1 MIKKLFITG
10 KHRPLWVFLLFV
22 LCLFNT
28 NVGMAYDSWSSN
40 WNSITFNRRT
50 GCLHYHVRYFQTWGG
65 SLNGHCGFAD
75 DGKVTIT
82 QKSSKPHTIYIKGNQ
97 GQSLKS
103 FDVTGNDYYNR
114 SITKTSGGE
123 YECYVDF
130 DIPLSQA
137 DLAASEIE
145 VVFNG
150 TWWRRGTATD
160 QGVNHTYK
168 VDIKRK
174 PAEYGAVSIYYDQRL
189 TTSDNYL
196 YPIIKINWNRQVADR
211 DIATYGNIFLCE
223 EGKDVKT
230 ELSGSTYQSENTST
244 TGFFY
249 LDVIGDK
256 CMNIDQSKKFKIRQ
270 EYHTSIANI
279 TYVTETPLFLVNAY
293 PQIPEKGF
301 QAVFNPDNLCIDLT
315 WELNNAPSND
325 FDNSPFLLTTYK
337 DDVFQ
342 RTDTV
347 AYVGG
352 KSAYN
357 LSYPLSQNDE
367 STYTFVVKR
376 KATHLLAG
384 WDEFER
390 TQSIEVKTGHC
401 YPVKPSAKLSA
412 DNESVDLKWT
422 VSGNVWT
429 DGTKFSIIRT
439 NLTTSTTYEYILD
452 KDEFRK
458 GAMKDNLVQLCNKYS
473 YDFKLVPGS
482 SKYNTKNIHVSN
494 TFTPTQIGNV
504 EDFEAS
510 KGYYSDK
517 VTLSWKTTSA
527 FDEIA
532 VECREYNNPK
542 SSFKKIQTVA
552 ALSSSDYVIEDKS
565 CRPGIMFE
573 YRVYGV
579 LNCAD
584 EIKTSKDTLYAIGFR
599 TPTGD
604 FYGRVT
610 FEDGQA
616 VDSVEVRLESE
627 DNIKSTAL
635 SFAKDGQ
642 AVVPGANVLS
652 GNSSVTMQ
660 AWIKPDAT
668 TTDSMVLVRKSDV
681 YELGLLNGK
690 VYFKVGNASLLSKS
704 KVTKGKYTHVTA
716 VYNKAEKKIYLYLN
730 AKLNNSKAISSV
742 KVNPNTGDVFFGEKY
757 DGEID
762 EVRLWSRALEADEI
776 SKDYTRYLV
785 GNENLLDAYYTFDF
799 LSDSEFFDRSYVGTE
814 YNGNNGKM
822 QKVTAVQSTLTASQ
836 LSYKGVTNTDGS
848 YSIRAVP
855 YYGNGTAYSLTP
867 SKGTHQFSPVQEV
880 RFINAE
886 AQSHTVNF
894 TDNSSFDVSGTVVY
908 SGGTYPVEGAMFTID
923 GCPVMKNNEM
933 VMTNAD
939 GEFSF
944 SVPVGKHEVKVVKAG
959 HNFEFDG
966 RICNSDGSDRN
977 YQDMVSGLLL
987 KDETKVK
994 YIGRVAGGTVQ
1005 EAYPVGHSLSKNNL
1019 ANNITVK
1026 LTHTRPNYKMQ
1037 DSLTVT
1043 EKHFVP
1049 KHALSKKATVRS
1061 NKVDYVADGVVIHVN
1076 NATGEFVAY
1085 VVPETYKVEVTAK
1098 GYSDI
1103 NGSGALV
1110 DFSSVAARDSSVSEY
1125 TYQDSIK
1132 GVLMTFH
1139 DTVKYNKMQQFIKR
1153 NKPTLQI
1160 SQCKGNGTAMD
1171 YFGVDSLT
1179 SSDILGNTIKV
1190 GTYNK
1195 DDKSYYFG
1203 QPVFVQGEHYY
1214 LRADVYEAY
1223 KHSNTGVKDVVP
1235 VRDAEVEFTVK
1246 FAEGEKSYVVEADTN
1261 GYAFMGFQAGEP
1273 ELTTATSTLSAK
1285 VKCGD
1290 SEKPTTITWKSPFA
1304 NTVYVTGGH
1313 IRGTNFVTA
1322 GPDRLL
1328 TVLRDPPGS
1337 NSYSFLEKGVSFTET
1352 STYTGSVQEEGEVG
1366 ANIATG
1372 AVVRLMTGAVAPGTA
1387 TLTSTAQ
1394 IFTQTNKVACAHD
1407 AAYEGS
1413 NTKTNT
1419 TTLTTRYETSDD
1431 PLYVGA
1437 DGDVYIGY
1445 STNLFFG
1452 ESDLVA
1458 LVSKEQYHKNP
1469 KQFDVIYT
1477 DTTNNDYML
1486 AKSVSVNMG
1495 QSFGTLFA
1503 YPQVYIEQTL
1513 LPNMEGLRNSLL
1525 LPKGTDVEKIKK
1537 QAEETGETYYIS
1549 YLSEDDP
1556 DYGKSNSDTTIANK
1570 SNGDPK
1576 DILNGPSYRVIKKSS
1591 ALKKDS
1597 AEKDPYIVSM
1607 SDTISILNQWIDG
1620 WVDKLKANEEAKAYF
1635 SDKVSADEK
1644 VGNYSFH
1651 AGSPVEYSEEYST
1664 GRSHSSSFHVTVGLS
1679 TSEETDVETENFA
1692 YTATTL
1698 TFEETVTT
1706 AQGGT
1711 FESEVERSHSKGFVL
1726 KEEGDDDYISV
1737 DVFHEKGWKSS
1748 SEEYDNPVSGG
1759 MVDTTN
1765 IADKDEYSS
1774 FIFITRGGAT
1784 SCPYEKGL
1792 VTKYYK
1798 PKTTIGAATLQ
1809 LEVPSVAV
1817 ENDFV
1822 ENVPSG
1828 EDAYLTLYMRNN
1840 SETSEDQWFDL
1851 RLVDASNPDGAIVSI
1866 DGNSMSGFALDYLV
1880 PAGETLVKTIAVTK
1894 GRALNYD
1901 NLQLV
1906 LASKCQADPTSF
1918 LDIIA
1923 DTVSFSVHFIP
1934 SCSDVEIVKP
1944 SDNWTYNTKCDTQ
1957 KVDGVVKHYM
1967 PIEISGF
1974 DVNYTDFEHIEL
1986 QYKSAAASDKE
1997 WVTLMYY
2004 YAKDSLTKQAV
2015 KNGLNAQTIKP
2026 GDGGVISYKFF
2037 MDALPDQKY
2046 DLRAVSYCNINNELS
2061 QNESQVISGI
2071 KDMYNPR
2078 LFGTPS
2084 PANGVLTIS
2093 DDVRINFNETIAE
2106 GMLSKNNFSVTGMR
2120 NGVETSHDVAI
2131 ALDGKNGYL
2140 ATEAARDLSAKN
2152 LTMECWV
2159 NFTEPH
2165 KATFFSHGNS
2175 GESIE
2180 LGMDADGKLTLK
2192 VGAKSMV
2199 SKEVPAWEYDSWNHV
2214 AFAYE
2219 PETKSVS
2226 AFVNYTEMITS
2237 QEVPLYTGNGTVN
2250 IGRSI
2255 STGGNYFKGKVDQ
2268 FRIWN
2273 DARSVTAIQTNS
2285 NAQLSGNE
2293 IGLISYYDMEEAKGT
2308 VTEDKARGANLVMK
2322 SGAQWAL
2329 PAGKCLNFSAGGYTK
2344 LNSAAAVITDDMDFT
2359 LEFWF
2364 KAEKGAKNQTLLSSG
2379 KGTKDKYEDCSKVF
2393 SVLFNEKGKLC
2404 FVHNNATTQISGSYA
2419 DGSWHSFAL
2428 AVSRSSGI
2436 ARIYMDGALNTYFS
2450 TSKIGSIAASRIV
2463 AGASVYSNQV
2473 KDSCYNQFTG
2483 MIDEVRLWNLYR
2495 QQNQLEKFYNEKLDG
2510 TEKGL
2515 RLYYPF
2521 ETYKIWQGTPELQT
2535 SLSDQTDTTLKAAM
2549 NGAALFSDDIPPV
2562 KTKSPVSSLLFDYV
2576 VNNDA
2581 IIINLKEEDYRIENT
2596 IVTFTADDIRDVN
2609 GNSTLSPIT
2618 WSAYISRNQLKWQDN
2633 SVEIS
2638 RDLDEE
2644 YQFEM
2649 PIVNKGGAVQNYTID
2664 NLPSWLTAS
2673 PAEGTINPLQ
2683 TVKVKFT
2690 VDKSLNVGTY
2700 DEVAYL
2706 TNDNNVSEPLD
2717 IKVVVKGQIPDWVVD
2732 KKKYEYNMSVV
2743 GKMSFNNV
2751 FSNDENDIL
2760 AAFYKGKCVGV
2771 THSSYNATNDMWY
2784 AMMTI
2789 YCDQDTADGLTF
2801 RMYDAS
2807 TGIVYDATPTKAI
2820 TFKNNSIIGNTTAP
2834 VVFNSKK
2841 VTYHNIALEEG
2852 WNWISFNLK
2861 NSSISNLNSY
2871 IGSAN
2876 WNNKDVIKNMDGF
2889 ASYSSKKKGWG
2900 IDKTSK
2906 TPFKLDNTSMF
2917 MVYADKALM
2926 LTISGQPID
2935 VASNPLTIAKN
2946 QWNYIGYL
2954 PTVNLPLK
2962 DALASYEA
2970 QEGDVVK
2977 SIDEFAMYHN
2987 NEWIGSLTYME
2998 PGKGYMLNNKSK
3010 TDKKLIYPSSASTL
3024 KSATASSAK
3033 KLNKIKKSQNMS
3045 VVGVVNDIQEGD
3057 KLYAVSNGE
3066 IVGEAVSIDLNQNAP
3081 VQFIT
3086 VAGESEPAD
3095 VTFILERDGVSLL
3108 SSTRLSYAAD
3118 AVYGSIDNPVNIV
3131 FSGVEEPAIAVTIH
3145 PVPAQTEAHVSAQ
3158 VGDSKSAKVTVFD
3171 VEGNVVYSTTADAVG
3186 GEVVVTLNVT
3196 TWTDGAYV
3204 VRVEADSLSQTQK
3217 LIVKK

>member
-22 LCLFNT
+22 LCLFKAND
-28 NVGMAYDSWSSN
+28 GMATDDWSSG
-40 WNSITFNRRT
+40 WNSISYDRRT
-50 GCLHYHVRYFQTWGG
+50 GCMHYVVRYFQTWGG
-65 SLNGHCGFAD
+65 LGDGHCGFLD
-75 DGKVTIT
+75 DGWLNIT
-82 QKSSKPHTIYIKGNQ
+82 QRSSKEVVIYVRG
-97 GQSLKS
+97 S
-103 FDVTGNDYYNR
+103 DVSVSTGNIYNKKR
-114 SITKTSGGE
+114 YDTGGGE
-123 YECYVDF
+123 YESYVEF
-130 DIPLSQA
+130 DIPLTQP
-137 DLAASEIE
+137 DLDNRTKIE
-145 VVFNG
+145 VNFKG
-150 TWWRRGTATD
+150 TWWRRGW
-160 QGVNHTYK
+160 GIKNNHPDHNYS
-168 VDIKRK
+168 VDISCSKAVYKDPVVSYANNTNEYLK
-174 PAEYGAVSIYYDQRL
+174 PRIKIDWERAIANTNIGSYGDLYLCDANSGKE
-189 TTSDNYL
+189 TSVAGITKNDANNETSGSFYL
-196 YPIIKINWNRQVADR
+196 YVTGDDCLNLSQTKEFQIKQI
-211 DIATYGNIFLCE
+211 Y
-223 EGKDVKT
+223 KT
-230 ELSGSTYQSENTST
+230 ENADVTYTTLSP
-244 TGFFY
+244 
-249 LDVIGDK
+249 
-256 CMNIDQSKKFKIRQ
+256 KFVVK
-270 EYHTSIANI
+270 
-279 TYVTETPLFLVNAY
+279 AY
-293 PQIPEKGF
+293 PQILEKGF
-301 QAVFNPDNLCIDLT
+301 LAEFNPDNLCIDLS
-315 WELNNAPSND
+315 WELSGAPSSD
-325 FDNSPFLLTTYK
+325 YDDSPFLLTTTK
-337 DDVFQ
+337 NGVFQ
-342 RTDTV
+342 KTDTIS
-347 AYVGG
+347 YVSG
-352 KSAYN
+352 KSKYE
-357 LSYPLSQNDE
+357 LSYPLKKDE
-367 STYTFVVKR
+367 
-376 KATHLLAG
+376 KATYEFIIRRKSTDG
-384 WDEFER
+384 FYYWDCFDR
-390 TQSIEVKTGHC
+390 TQSVEVITGHC

-422 VSGNVWT
+422 VSGSVWT

-452 KDEFRK
+452 KDEYKK
-458 GAMKDNLVQLCNKYS
+458 GALTDNLVQLCNKYS

-482 SKYNTKNIHVSN
+482 NKYDTKNLHIDS

-504 EDFEAS
+504 EGFEAS

-552 ALSSSDYVIEDKS
+552 ALSSSDYVFEDKS
-565 CRPGIMFE
+565 CRPGVMYE

-579 LNCAD
+579 LNCGG
-584 EIKTSKDTLYAIGFR
+584 ELKTSKDTLTAIGFR

-690 VYFKVGNASLLSKS
+690 VYFKAGNVSLLSKS

-716 VYNKAEKKIYLYLN
+716 VYNKVEKKIYLYLN
-730 AKLNNSKAISSV
+730 AKLNNSKTFSSV
-742 KVNPNTGDVFFGEKY
+742 KVNPNTGGVFFGENY

-762 EVRLWSRALEADEI
+762 EVRLWSRALLAGEI
-776 SKDYTRYLV
+776 KKDYTRYLV
-785 GNENLLDAYYTFDF
+785 GNENQLDAYYTFDF

-923 GCPVMKNNEM
+923 GSPVMKNNEM

-1195 DDKSYYFG
+1195 EDKSYYFG
-1203 QPVFVQGEHYY
+1203 MPVYAQGQHYY

-1352 STYTGSVQEEGEVG
+1352 STYTGSIQEEGEVG

-1394 IFTQTNKVACAHD
+1394 IFTQTNKVTCAHD

-1413 NTKTNT
+1413 NSKTNT

-1576 DILNGPSYRVIKKSS
+1576 DVLNGPSYRVIKKSS
-1591 ALKKDS
+1591 ELKKDS

-1706 AQGGT
+1706 TQGGT

-1809 LEVPSVAV
+1809 LEVPSIAV

-1851 RLVDASNPDGAIVSI
+1851 RLVDASNPDGAVVSI

-1944 SDNWTYNTKCDTQ
+1944 SNNWTYNTKCDTQ

-2046 DLRAVSYCNINNELS
+2046 DLRAVSYCNINNELF
-2061 QNESQVISGI
+2061 QNESQVVSGI

-2140 ATEAARDLSAKN
+2140 ATDAARDLSAKN

-2255 STGGNYFKGKVDQ
+2255 STGSNYFKGKVDQ

-2273 DARSVTAIQTNS
+2273 DVRSVTTIQANS
-2285 NAQLSGNE
+2285 NKQLSGNE
-2293 IGLISYYDMEEAKGT
+2293 IGLISYYDMEEAKGS

-2322 SGAQWAL
+2322 SGAQWSL
-2329 PAGKCLNFSAGGYTK
+2329 PAGKSVSFTGDGYVK
-2344 LNSAAAVITDDMDFT
+2344 LNSASAVITDDMDFT

-2393 SVLFNEKGKLC
+2393 SVSFDENGKLC
-2404 FVHNNATTQISGSYA
+2404 FVHNNTTNKVSGSYA

-2428 AVSRSSGI
+2428 AVNRSSGL

-2450 TSKIGSIAASRIV
+2450 AEKIGSIAASRII
-2463 AGASVYSNQV
+2463 AGARVYNNQK
-2473 KDSCYNQFTG
+2473 KDAFDNQFTG
-2483 MIDEVRLWNLYR
+2483 SIDEVRLWNLYR

-2535 SLSDQTDTTLKAAM
+2535 SLVDKANSSAKAKL
-2549 NGAALFSDDIPPV
+2549 NGSASFSDDIPAV
-2562 KTKSPVSSLLFDYV
+2562 KTKAPVSSLLFDYV

-2717 IKVVVKGQIPDWVVD
+2717 IKVVVKGQVPNWTVNDVM
-2732 KKKYEYNMSVV
+2732 YEYNMSVI

-2771 THSSYNATNDMWY
+2771 AHSTYNAENDMWY
-2784 AMMTI
+2784 AMLTI
-2789 YCDQDTADGLTF
+2789 YCDQISSKDITF

-2807 TGIVYDATPTKAI
+2807 TGIVYDATPSKTI
-2820 TFKNNSIIGNTTAP
+2820 EFKNNSVVGTTTAP

-2841 VTYHNIALEEG
+2841 VTYHNIDLRAG

-2861 NSSISNLNSY
+2861 NSDISDINAY

-2876 WNNKDVIKNMDGF
+2876 WGNKDVIKNMKGF
-2889 ASYSSKKKGWG
+2889 ASYSSKQKGWVS
-2900 IDKTSK
+2900 DSK
-2906 TPFKLDNTSMF
+2906 LKLDNTSMF
-2917 MVYADKALM
+2917 MVYSEKAQT
-2926 LTISGQPID
+2926 LTISGTPID
-2935 VASNPLTIAKN
+2935 VASTPLTIAKSK
-2946 QWNYIGYL
+2946 WNYISYL
-2954 PTVNLPLK
+2954 PTVNMPIK
-2962 DALASYEA
+2962 NALASYEA
-2970 QEGDVVK
+2970 QEGDVIKSVK
-2977 SIDEFAMYHN
+2977 EFAMYHN
-2987 NEWIGSLTYME
+2987 NSWVGSLTYME
-2998 PGKGYMLNNKSK
+2998 PGKGYMLLNKSTK
-3010 TDKKLIYPSSASTL
+3010 EKKLTYPSSASTL
-3024 KSATASSAK
+3024 KSAAVHSSKAANHSK
-3033 KLNKIKKSQNMS
+3033 NMS
-3045 VVGVVNDIQEGD
+3045 VVGYVEDLQEGD
-3057 KLYAVSNGE
+3057 KLYAVANGVV
-3066 IVGEAVSIDLNQNAP
+3066 VGEALSIDLNEEQP
-3081 VQFIT
+3081 LQFISIE
-3086 VAGESEPAD
+3086 GEDDTTSISF
-3095 VTFILERDGVSLL
+3095 VLERDGVSLL

-3118 AVYGSIDNPVNIV
+3118 AVYGSIDNPVNIE
-3131 FSGVEEPAIAVTIH
+3131 FAGVEEPAIAVTIH